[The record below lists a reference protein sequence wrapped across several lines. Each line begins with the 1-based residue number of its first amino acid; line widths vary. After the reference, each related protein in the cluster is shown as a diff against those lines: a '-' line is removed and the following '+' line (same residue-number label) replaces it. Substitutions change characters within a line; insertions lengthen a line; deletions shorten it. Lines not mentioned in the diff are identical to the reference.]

1 MHQLTE
7 MQMTEL
13 SDTEL
18 DTVSG
23 GFLDFGNTVL
33 QSNAAANVNVS
44 AFSVVLQGISKSNR
58 SNI

>member
-23 GFLDFGNTVL
+23 GFLDAFNTVL
-33 QSNAAANVNVS
+33 QSNVAANVNLS
-44 AFSVVLQGISKSNR
+44 LASGVLQLIGQSNR